1 MSEATLTLEEMGELM
16 AYFRDNRGTTIQQ
29 TGPGLVIARLK
40 DGNLTVAMHPRTL
53 LEIIRSE
60 TTLEGERG

>member
-16 AYFRDNRGTTIQQ
+16 ANFRDNRGTTIQQ
-29 TGPGLVIARLK
+29 TNPSSVIARLK